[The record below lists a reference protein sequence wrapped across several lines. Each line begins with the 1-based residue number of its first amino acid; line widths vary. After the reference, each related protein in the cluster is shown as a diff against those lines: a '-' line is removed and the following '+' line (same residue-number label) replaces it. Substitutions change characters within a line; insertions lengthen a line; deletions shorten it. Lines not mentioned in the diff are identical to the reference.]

1 MDFFDSKYQ
10 MQYNENMTNK
20 SIDLA
25 NRMRQ
30 FKLDISSR
38 RGQVLADLQKIYINL
53 ANKATDLDKELVECR
68 RLRRITS
75 KYQVL
80 QDEFEVMLEFAE
92 QQLTFASLLA

>member
-1 MDFFDSKYQ
+1 
-10 MQYNENMTNK
+10 MQYNETMVNK
-20 SIDLA
+20 SIELA
-25 NRMRQ
+25 DRMQQ
-30 FKLDISSR
+30 FKLNISNHRS
-38 RGQVLADLQKIYINL
+38 QVLADLQKIYVNL

-80 QDEFEVMLEFAE
+80 QNEFEVMLEFAE

>member
-1 MDFFDSKYQ
+1 

-25 NRMRQ
+25 DRMRQ
-30 FKLDISSR
+30 FKLDISNH

>member
-1 MDFFDSKYQ
+1 
-10 MQYNENMTNK
+10 MQYNETMVNK
-20 SIDLA
+20 SIELA
-25 NRMRQ
+25 DRMQQ
-30 FKLDISSR
+30 FKLNISNH
-38 RGQVLADLQKIYINL
+38 RGQVLADLQKIYVNL

-92 QQLTFASLLA
+92 QQLTFVSLLA

>member
-1 MDFFDSKYQ
+1 

-25 NRMRQ
+25 DRMRQ

>member
-1 MDFFDSKYQ
+1 
-10 MQYNENMTNK
+10 MQYNETMVNK
-20 SIDLA
+20 SIELA
-25 NRMRQ
+25 DRMQQ
-30 FKLDISSR
+30 FKLNISNHRS
-38 RGQVLADLQKIYINL
+38 QVLADLQKIYVNL

-92 QQLTFASLLA
+92 QQLTFVSLLA